1 MPRETYDE
9 PRDTLY
15 YSPQSEE
22 SRYLAERDEDM
33 AMVIEAVG
41 EVRIDIEADGF
52 ISLARAICD
61 QQISL
66 HAARAIWG
74 RLVVA
79 CGGQVTAE
87 TLARLS
93 DEQLRACGFS
103 ARKAS
108 YLRDLSA
115 KTLDGTIDFTHL
127 AELDDE
133 DIIEKLVCVKG
144 IGRWTAEMFLIFAL
158 KRPDVFALDDGGL
171 RRAVCRLKGLESNAP
186 KALLEAISEQWAP
199 QRTCASLYLWRWMSG
214 FPTS

>member
-1 MPRETYDE
+1 MPRETYNA
-9 PRDTLY
+9 PLDTLY
-15 YSPQSEE
+15 YSPRSEE
-22 SRYLAERDEDM
+22 CRYLAERDEDM
-33 AMVIEAVG
+33 GNIIEEVG
-41 EVRIDIEADGF
+41 ELRLDIEADDF

-66 HAARAIWG
+66 HASRAIWG
-74 RLVVA
+74 RLVVQ
-79 CGGQVTAE
+79 CGGHVTAE
-87 TLARLS
+87 ALARLS

-108 YLRDLSA
+108 YLQDLSA
-115 KTLDGTIDFTHL
+115 KTLDGTIDFEHL

-133 DIIEKLVCVKG
+133 AIIEKLMMIKG

-171 RRAVCRLKGLESNAP
+171 RRAVVRLKGLESNAP

-199 QRTCASLYLWRWMSG
+199 QRTCAALYLWRWMSG